1 MFALLYLHHY
11 LLWCDANATLG
22 IFYFG
27 KINIKIAE
35 KIMKNEYYDIN
46 IGKIDQLDQKLSK
59 KQGCQVLPCAWQTF
73 FKHCYLQ
80 FLHLHIHLCFAY
92 R

>member
-22 IFYFG
+22 ILYFG

-35 KIMKNEYYDIN
+35 KIMKSAYYDIN
-46 IGKIDQLDQKLSK
+46 IGKIS
-59 KQGCQVLPCAWQTF
+59 A
-73 FKHCYLQ
+73 
-80 FLHLHIHLCFAY
+80 
-92 R
+92 

>member
-1 MFALLYLHHY
+1 
-11 LLWCDANATLG
+11 
-22 IFYFG
+22 
-27 KINIKIAE
+27 
-35 KIMKNEYYDIN
+35 MKNEYYDIN